1 MSQEYDKLVRDDIP
15 EIIVDSGETPVTR
28 TASDAEYETYLC
40 KKLREEVEE
49 YVTDRDVDE
58 LADVLEVL
66 HAIRKFE
73 GISEQELHNR
83 RERKADDR
91 GRFDERL
98 ILERV
103 TE

>member
-15 EIIVDSGETPVTR
+15 EIIADSGATPVTR
-28 TASDAEYETYLC
+28 TASDAEYEAYLC

-66 HAIRKFE
+66 HEIRAFE
-73 GISEQELHNR
+73 GVSEQELRDR
-83 RERKADDR
+83 REQKADER
-91 GRFDERL
+91 GRFDKRL

-103 TE
+103 TD

>member
-1 MSQEYDKLVRDDIP
+1 MPHEYDKLVRDNIP
-15 EIIVDSGETPVTR
+15 EMILENGETPVTR

-49 YVTDRDVDE
+49 YVADRDVDE

-73 GISEQELHNR
+73 GVSEQELHDR
-83 RERKADDR
+83 RERKADER
-91 GRFDERL
+91 GRFDERQ

-103 TE
+103 TD